1 VKKYI
6 PMKTQINSSEC
17 IFHHQKA
24 IDLIKSK
31 KSKSDSLFSK
41 ADRLQI
47 MLELEAYK
55 IEVESQ
61 FEALLLLQEKA
72 ALAKEK
78 YIKLYDSAPS
88 GYFTL
93 SRQGEIIELNLSG
106 AKLLGKEREN
116 LVHMRFASF
125 VSNDTK
131 PNFNNFL
138 RKVFHSRA
146 REVCE
151 LTVYQDGE
159 SPMFVYLNGIVAENG
174 KQCLLTMV
182 EIPDHKHVH
191 ELLIESEIRYR
202 RLFESAKDGILIL
215 NAETGKILAVN
226 PFLIKLLGLPED
238 RLIDKEI
245 WDIEMFG
252 EIVAN
257 KDKFLDLQ
265 RKKYVRY
272 EDLTLKTI
280 DGRRIDVEVVSNVY
294 TSHKKKVIQ
303 CNIRDMTLLKREK
316 EELIKAKVQAE
327 EGDRLKT
334 AFLANMSHEIRTP
347 INGIIGFAEL
357 LKMPDLDQDS
367 QDQYISIIEKSGD
380 RMLNIINDIIS
391 LSKVD
396 SGQMGISISR
406 TNINEQLDFIYAF
419 FKKEVEQKGIK
430 LIYEKSLLENE
441 AYINTDREKV
451 YAVLTNLVKNAI
463 KFTQSGSIEIG
474 CNIEPG
480 RSVTEPEEL
489 EFFVKDTGVGI
500 QSDQLNIIFERFRQ
514 GSELLSRNY
523 EGAGLGLSISKAYVE
538 MLGGKIW
545 TNSVLGQGST
555 FYFTLPYVTYTENK
569 IQKRKTVKKKVREN
583 NINDLKILI
592 AEDDENSEK
601 LLEVFVQNYC
611 VEILIAKTG
620 WEAVDICHKYPEL
633 DLVLMDIKLPEMDGY
648 EATRQ
653 IRYFNKNLVIIAQTA
668 FAQRGDR
675 ETALAAGCNDYI
687 SKPIKK
693 DLLAS
698 MIKKH
703 FYGHAGIKRSRTPIY
718 C

>member
-1 VKKYI
+1 
-6 PMKTQINSSEC
+6 M
-17 IFHHQKA
+17 
-24 IDLIKSK
+24 IKSK

-151 LTVYQDGE
+151 LTLYQDSE

>member
-1 VKKYI
+1 
-6 PMKTQINSSEC
+6 MKTQINSSEC

-396 SGQMGISISR
+396 SGQMGVSVSR

-474 CNIEPG
+474 CNIVPG

-633 DLVLMDIKLPEMDGY
+633 DLVLMDIKLPEIDGY

>member
-1 VKKYI
+1 
-6 PMKTQINSSEC
+6 MKTPVNSSEY
-17 IFHHQKA
+17 ILHHQKA
-24 IDLIKSK
+24 VDLIKSK
-31 KSKSDSLFSK
+31 KSKTDSLFSK

-47 MLELEAYK
+47 MLEMEAYK

-61 FEALLLLQEKA
+61 FEALMLLQEEA
-72 ALAKEK
+72 ARAKEK
-78 YIKLYDSAPS
+78 YRKLYDSAPS

-93 SRQGEIIELNLSG
+93 SRQGQIIELNQSG
-106 AKLLGKEREN
+106 AKLLDKEREDLIN
-116 LVHMRFASF
+116 VPFASF

-146 REVCE
+146 KEVCE
-151 LTVYQDGE
+151 LTLSLEDKL
-159 SPMFVYLNGIVAENG
+159 PMFVYLNGIIPQNG

-226 PFLIKLLGLPED
+226 PFLIKLLGLSED
-238 RLIDKEI
+238 QLIDKEI
-245 WDIEMFG
+245 WDVVIFR
-252 EIVAN
+252 EIVAS
-257 KDKFLDLQ
+257 KDKFLELQ
-265 RKKYVRY
+265 HKKYVRY
-272 EDLTLKTI
+272 ADLPIKTI
-280 DGRRIDVEVVSNVY
+280 DGRSIDVEVVCNVY
-294 TSHKKKVIQ
+294 TSDKKKVIQ
-303 CNIRDMTLLKREK
+303 CNIRDITLRKREK
-316 EELIKAKVQAE
+316 EELIKAKEQAE
-327 EGDRLKT
+327 ESDRLKT

-367 QDQYISIIEKSGD
+367 QNQYISIIEKSGD
-380 RMLNIINDIIS
+380 RMLNIINDIIN

-396 SGQMGISISR
+396 SGQMGVSISR
-406 TNINEQLDFIYAF
+406 TNINDQLDFIYAF
-419 FKKEVEQKGIK
+419 FKKEVETKGIK
-430 LIYEKSLLENE
+430 LLYEKNLPDND

-451 YAVLTNLVKNAI
+451 YAILTNLVKNAI
-463 KFTQSGSIEIG
+463 KFTRTGSIEFG
-474 CNIEPG
+474 CNLVSG

-500 QSDQLNIIFERFRQ
+500 RPDQMNIIFERFRQ

-538 MLGGKIW
+538 ILGGKIW
-545 TNSVLGQGST
+545 TDSLLGQGST
-555 FYFTLPYVTYTENK
+555 FYFTLPYVIYPENK
-569 IQKRKTVKKKVREN
+569 IQKRKTIINKVMEN
-583 NINDLKILI
+583 KINNLKILI

-601 LLEVFVQNYC
+601 LLEMFVRKYC

-620 WEAVDICHKYPEL
+620 WEAVDICQKYPEL
-633 DLVLMDIKLPEMDGY
+633 DLVLMDIKMPEMDGY

-653 IRYFNKNLVIIAQTA
+653 IRYFNKNLVIFAQTA

-675 ETALAAGCNDYI
+675 EVALAAGCNDYI
-687 SKPIKK
+687 SKPISK

-703 FYGHAGIKRSRTPIY
+703 FQGRGGIKRSGSRIY
-718 C
+718 S

>member
-1 VKKYI
+1 
-6 PMKTQINSSEC
+6 MKTPVNSSEC
-17 IFHHQKA
+17 ILHHQKA

-633 DLVLMDIKLPEMDGY
+633 DLVLMDIKLPEIDGY

>member
-1 VKKYI
+1 
-6 PMKTQINSSEC
+6 MKTQINSSEC

>member
-1 VKKYI
+1 
-6 PMKTQINSSEC
+6 MKTPVNSSEY
-17 IFHHQKA
+17 ILHHQKA
-24 IDLIKSK
+24 VDLIKSK
-31 KSKSDSLFSK
+31 KSKTDSLFSK

-47 MLELEAYK
+47 MLEMEAYK

-61 FEALLLLQEKA
+61 FEALMLLQEEA
-72 ALAKEK
+72 ARAKEK
-78 YIKLYDSAPS
+78 YRKLYDSAPS

-93 SRQGEIIELNLSG
+93 SRQGQIIELNQSG
-106 AKLLGKEREN
+106 AKLLDKEREDLIN
-116 LVHMRFASF
+116 VPFASF

-146 REVCE
+146 KEVCE
-151 LTVYQDGE
+151 LTLSLEDKL
-159 SPMFVYLNGIVAENG
+159 PMFVYLNGIIPQNG

-226 PFLIKLLGLPED
+226 PFLIKLLGLSED
-238 RLIDKEI
+238 QLIDKEI
-245 WDIEMFG
+245 WDVVIFR
-252 EIVAN
+252 EIVAS
-257 KDKFLDLQ
+257 KDKFLELQ
-265 RKKYVRY
+265 HKKYVRY
-272 EDLTLKTI
+272 ADLPIKTI
-280 DGRRIDVEVVSNVY
+280 DGRSIDVEVVCNVY
-294 TSHKKKVIQ
+294 TSNKKKVIQ
-303 CNIRDMTLLKREK
+303 CNIRDITLRKREK
-316 EELIKAKVQAE
+316 EELIKAKEQAE
-327 EGDRLKT
+327 ESDRLKT

-367 QDQYISIIEKSGD
+367 QNQYISIIEKSGD
-380 RMLNIINDIIS
+380 RMLNIINDIIN

-396 SGQMGISISR
+396 SGQMGVSISR
-406 TNINEQLDFIYAF
+406 TNINDQLDFIYAF
-419 FKKEVEQKGIK
+419 FKKEVETKGIK
-430 LIYEKSLLENE
+430 LLYEKNLPDND

-451 YAVLTNLVKNAI
+451 YAILTNLVKNAI
-463 KFTQSGSIEIG
+463 KFTRTGSIEFG
-474 CNIEPG
+474 CNLVSG

-500 QSDQLNIIFERFRQ
+500 RPDQMNIIFERFRQ

-538 MLGGKIW
+538 ILGGKIW
-545 TNSVLGQGST
+545 TDSLLGQGST
-555 FYFTLPYVTYTENK
+555 FYFTLPYVIYPENK
-569 IQKRKTVKKKVREN
+569 IQKRKTIINKVMEN
-583 NINDLKILI
+583 KINNLKILI

-601 LLEVFVQNYC
+601 LLEMFVRKYC

-620 WEAVDICHKYPEL
+620 WEAVDICQKYPEL
-633 DLVLMDIKLPEMDGY
+633 DLVLMDIKMPEMDGY

-653 IRYFNKNLVIIAQTA
+653 IRYFNKNLVIFAQTA

-675 ETALAAGCNDYI
+675 EVALAAGCNDYI
-687 SKPIKK
+687 SKPISK

-703 FYGHAGIKRSRTPIY
+703 FQGRGGIKRSGSRIY
-718 C
+718 S

>member
-1 VKKYI
+1 
-6 PMKTQINSSEC
+6 MKTQINSSEC

-215 NAETGKILAVN
+215 NAESGKILAVN

>member
-1 VKKYI
+1 
-6 PMKTQINSSEC
+6 MKTPVNSSEC
-17 IFHHQKA
+17 ILHHQKA

>member
-1 VKKYI
+1 
-6 PMKTQINSSEC
+6 MKTQINSSEC

-633 DLVLMDIKLPEMDGY
+633 DLVLMDIKLPEIDGY

>member
-1 VKKYI
+1 
-6 PMKTQINSSEC
+6 M
-17 IFHHQKA
+17 
-24 IDLIKSK
+24 IKSK

-61 FEALLLLQEKA
+61 FEALLLLQEKSA
-72 ALAKEK
+72 RAKEK
-78 YIKLYDSAPS
+78 YLELYDSAPS

-151 LTVYQDGE
+151 LTLYQDSE

-441 AYINTDREKV
+441 AYIDTDREKV

-703 FYGHAGIKRSRTPIY
+703 FYGQGGIKRSRTPIY

>member
-1 VKKYI
+1 
-6 PMKTQINSSEC
+6 
-17 IFHHQKA
+17 
-24 IDLIKSK
+24 
-31 KSKSDSLFSK
+31 
-41 ADRLQI
+41 
-47 MLELEAYK
+47 
-55 IEVESQ
+55 
-61 FEALLLLQEKA
+61 
-72 ALAKEK
+72 
-78 YIKLYDSAPS
+78 
-88 GYFTL
+88 
-93 SRQGEIIELNLSG
+93 
-106 AKLLGKEREN
+106 
-116 LVHMRFASF
+116 
-125 VSNDTK
+125 
-131 PNFNNFL
+131 
-138 RKVFHSRA
+138 
-146 REVCE
+146 
-151 LTVYQDGE
+151 
-159 SPMFVYLNGIVAENG
+159 
-174 KQCLLTMV
+174 
-182 EIPDHKHVH
+182 
-191 ELLIESEIRYR
+191 
-202 RLFESAKDGILIL
+202 
-215 NAETGKILAVN
+215 
-226 PFLIKLLGLPED
+226 
-238 RLIDKEI
+238 
-245 WDIEMFG
+245 
-252 EIVAN
+252 
-257 KDKFLDLQ
+257 
-265 RKKYVRY
+265 
-272 EDLTLKTI
+272 LTLKTI

>member
-1 VKKYI
+1 MKKYI

-555 FYFTLPYVTYTENK
+555 FYFTLPYVTYTENE